1 MENQHFYGKTHYFYG
16 HLGMM
21 GPQCFGTSSPRM
33 IWNDVIHFT
42 HTLPRLTSPR
52 YEYDGE
58 EYVWPFVDEVRHE
71 YVSVPEAHLDV
82 MRVLLSEF
90 SGICCLGYK
99 LRRDGTICGSVT
111 GKGVQES

>member
-1 MENQHFYGKTHYFYG
+1 M
-16 HLGMM
+16 
-21 GPQCFGTSSPRM
+21 
-33 IWNDVIHFT
+33 
-42 HTLPRLTSPR
+42 LPWLTSPR

-99 LRRDGTICGSVT
+99 LRRDGTICGSVRGNWFQILDHFRGFIDYEMLHMSHACT
-111 GKGVQES
+111 CTHHSPLHPIASFLHLRY